1 MEAIIQTATDGI
13 ISIDEHGIMEM
24 VNPAAAVL
32 FGYAPAEML
41 GQNISM
47 LMPKPHAH
55 QHDGYIQHYLQTG
68 QARIIGIG
76 REVPA
81 MRKDGTTFPIRLS
94 ISEIKLENRRIFT
107 GIVHDLSQQK
117 AAEAALRKEK
127 ERAQQ
132 YLDIANTIIVVLDQD
147 GKVELLNE
155 KGCQMLELEEG
166 EAVGQDWMEL
176 AVPVASRSGV
186 AVVFKALIKG
196 RNIDYYENELISRSG
211 KRHLV
216 AWHNTVL
223 TDERGQVR
231 GTLSSGIDI
240 SAQRA
245 AEDRII
251 RLNADLE
258 KRVEART
265 EELAQ
270 VVNQLLGINKQ
281 LKHEIAEREAAEA
294 ALRANEK
301 QLKAA
306 LEKEK
311 ELNELKS
318 RFVSMASHEFR
329 TPLSTILSSAD
340 LVEAYTQEAQQE
352 KRLRHTQRIKA
363 SVANLT
369 SILNDFLSLSR
380 LEEGKLSTNFSTFQA
395 EEIWE
400 EVAEGV
406 QGMLKKEQQLRVDGL
421 EKLPELYTDRRMLQ
435 NILYNLLSNAIK
447 YSAAGQPID
456 CRLQAEA
463 GRLHIEIQDYGIGI
477 PESEQQHLFTRFFRA
492 HNVENIQG
500 TGLGLNIVKGY
511 VELMGGSIRFESKM
525 GQGATFFVEL
535 PVSKLAV

>member
-24 VNPAAAVL
+24 VNPAAALL

-55 QHDGYIQHYLQTG
+55 QHDGYIHHYLQTG

-94 ISEIKLENRRIFT
+94 ISEVKLENRRIFT

-117 AAEAALRKEK
+117 AAEAALRREK

-176 AVPVASRSGV
+176 AVPVASRSEV

-223 TDERGQVR
+223 SDERGQVR

-294 ALRANEK
+294 ALRTNEE

-340 LVEAYTQEAQQE
+340 LVEAYTQEAHQE
-352 KRLRHTQRIKA
+352 KRLRHTRRIKA

-380 LEEGKLSTNFSTFQA
+380 LEEGKLSTNFSTFQL
-395 EEIWE
+395 EEIWK
-400 EVAEGV
+400 EVSEGV
-406 QGMLKKEQQLRVDGL
+406 QGMLKKEQQLRVTGL

-535 PVSKLAV
+535 PISKLAG

>member
-41 GQNISM
+41 GQNINM

-81 MRKDGTTFPIRLS
+81 MRKDGSIFPIRLS
-94 ISEIKLENRRIFT
+94 ISEVKLKNRRIFT

-132 YLDIANTIIVVLDQD
+132 YLDIANTIIVVLDRD

-166 EAVGQDWMEL
+166 KAVGQDWMEL
-176 AVPVASRSGV
+176 AVPVASRSEV

-196 RNIDYYENELISRSG
+196 RNIDYYENELASRSG

-400 EVAEGV
+400 EVSEGV